1 MPTFIP
7 GLELCGRYYAELVH
21 PLLDRHFPNL
31 RHAAALIGYGSEVL
45 GFDTEMSMDHAWSP
59 RLLLFL
65 READIALDG
74 DIRDML
80 ACELP
85 THFLGFPLGI
95 QPSPDEPGVF
105 FMDEN
110 AQPGRVAHRV
120 NVTTLR
126 DFVQHEMDWD
136 ILQPFEI
143 SDWLTISSQ
152 ILRVM
157 TAGRVYFDN
166 LGELTALRQQLA
178 WYPRDVWLYLMASTW
193 DRIGQEEHL
202 MPRAGFVGDELG
214 SALIGSRLVR
224 DIMSLCFLMEKQYA
238 PYPKWFGTAFQR
250 LVCAAEM
257 KPLLW
262 QAQMTATWPEREKA
276 LGAAYELLARRH
288 NLLGLTEYLPETVS
302 DFHGRPFKVIHA
314 EVFAEAIQAKI
325 IDPEVRRIAK
335 KGLIGGID
343 QLSDNTVFRSQMDWR
358 SGLRAIY
365 R

>member
-1 MPTFIP
+1 VATFTP
-7 GLELCGRYYAELVH
+7 GLELCDRYYAELVH
-21 PLLDRHFPNL
+21 PMLDRHFPGL
-31 RHAAALIGYGSEVL
+31 RYAAALIGYGSEVL

-65 READIALDG
+65 SEADQLLASNLDQLLT
-74 DIRDML
+74 R
-80 ACELP
+80 ELP

-95 QPSPDEPGVF
+95 RPSETEPGIF

-110 AQPGRVAHRV
+110 ARPGHVAHRIV
-120 NVTTLR
+120 ITTLH
-126 DFVQHEMDWD
+126 DFVQQEMDWD
-136 ILQPFEI
+136 IRQPLEPV
-143 SDWLTISSQ
+143 DWLTISSQ

-178 WYPRDVWLYLMASTW
+178 WYPRDVWLYLLASTW

-224 DIMSLCFLMEKQYA
+224 DVMSLCFLMERQYA

-250 LVCAAEM
+250 LACAAEM
-257 KPLLW
+257 TPILW
-262 QAQMTATWPEREKA
+262 QAQMAATWTEREKA
-276 LGAAYELLARRH
+276 LGAAYELLARQH
-288 NLLGLTEYLPETVS
+288 NLLGITEPLPEAVS

-314 EVFAEAIQAKI
+314 EAFAKALKAKI
-325 IDPEVRRIAK
+325 IDPEVCRIAK

-343 QLSDNTVFRSQMDWR
+343 QLSDNTALRSHLHWR
-358 SGLRAIY
+358 QDLKALY